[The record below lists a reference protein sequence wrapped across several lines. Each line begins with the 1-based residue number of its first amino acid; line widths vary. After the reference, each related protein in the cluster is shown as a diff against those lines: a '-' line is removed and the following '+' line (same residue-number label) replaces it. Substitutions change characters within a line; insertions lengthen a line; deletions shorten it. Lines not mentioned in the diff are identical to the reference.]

1 MTEVEKFSTQ
11 EKERIRT
18 WRPSPSAP
26 LWDEE
31 ENGNKEPFF
40 PDLNLEHILQKGP
53 TCVPT
58 TLAMIARS
66 TGADVGPDYFK
77 LRINSQSPHSWS
89 KALEPFGFQ
98 LAYCNHDL
106 RRLDYYIHELVGYD
120 DLFFVS
126 FYSVNPPYDPDEN
139 NKLCMSHIVTLYKD
153 KIIDT
158 AKRGE
163 SGVSN
168 ALEYPRLAR
177 PTKRIF
183 RVVPI
188 GHSRRV

>member
-1 MTEVEKFSTQ
+1 MSEVEQFSR
-11 EKERIRT
+11 KEIEEIRN
-18 WRPSPSAP
+18 WKPSPSAP
-26 LWDEE
+26 LWDYAEGE
-31 ENGNKEPFF
+31 ENEPFF
-40 PDLNLEHILQKGP
+40 DNLELQHILQSGP

-89 KALEPFGFQ
+89 EALEPFGFQ

-106 RRLDYYIHELVGYD
+106 RRLDYYIDELVEYD
-120 DLFFVS
+120 DLFFLC
-126 FYSVNPPYDPDEN
+126 FYSENPPYDPDSN

-163 SGVSN
+163 FGVSE
-168 ALEYPRLAR
+168 AKQYPRLNR

-183 RVVPI
+183 RVVPT